1 MNVRHLVVVGGLLT
15 APAYAQLLGDPPPPN
30 GAALFRGQ
38 CGTCHVLEPGVAAR
52 QGPHLAGLIGR
63 KPGSVAGFKYS
74 AGYEQ
79 AEFVWDAAHLDEYLT
94 NPQALI
100 PGSNM
105 AYRQAKPEVRTA
117 IIDYLERQPQ

>member
-1 MNVRHLVVVGGLLT
+1 MNVRYLVVVGSLLT
-15 APAYAQLLGDPPPPN
+15 APAYAQFSGSLPAPT
-30 GAALFRGQ
+30 GASLFRNQ
-38 CGTCHVLEPGVAAR
+38 CGTCHVLEPDAAAR
-52 QGPHLAGLIGR
+52 QGPHLAGLLGR

-105 AYRQAKPEVRTA
+105 AYRQAKPEVRSA
-117 IIDYLERQPQ
+117 IIAYLESQP

>member
-1 MNVRHLVVVGGLLT
+1 MIARYFWILGCLAA
-15 APAYAQLLGDPPPPN
+15 APAHAQFAPEPSSPN

-38 CGTCHVLEPGVAAR
+38 CGTCHVLESGGAAR
-52 QGPHLAGLIGR
+52 QGPHLAGVVGR

-79 AEFVWDAAHLDEYLT
+79 AAFVWDPAHLDEYLT

-100 PGSNM
+100 AGSNM
-105 AYRQAKPEVRTA
+105 AYRQAKPEVRAA
-117 IIDYLERQPQ
+117 IISYLESQPR

>member
-1 MNVRHLVVVGGLLT
+1 MNVRYLVVVGSLLA
-15 APAYAQLLGDPPPPN
+15 APANAQFSGDSPPLN

-38 CGTCHVLEPGVAAR
+38 CGTCHVLEPDAAAR
-52 QGPHLAGLIGR
+52 QGPHLAGVIGR

-105 AYRQAKPEVRTA
+105 AYRQTKPEVRTA
-117 IIDYLERQPQ
+117 IITYLESQPR